1 MSFEYETFTPR
12 AGVTLA
18 YRRFVPEQ
26 SVPGLPGVVFLS
38 GFKSDMTGTKAQ
50 FLEESCRRRNQPFVR
65 FDYQGHG
72 HSSGKFEE
80 GTIGLWKED
89 ALAVIDKLT
98 QGPLIL
104 VGSSMG
110 GWLMLLCALARPTR
124 VCGLIGIAAA
134 PDFTEDLF
142 WNVLA
147 QKQRNALMKRGH
159 ISAPSKYG
167 EPYIFTRALIEDG
180 RNHLLLREEIKIDAP
195 VRLLQGREDPDVPW
209 ETAGMIAKKLTGED
223 VETIYIEDGDHRLSR
238 EEDLALLDETLQSL
252 TGQILGGY
260 SLL

>member
-1 MSFEYETFTPR
+1 M
-12 AGVTLA
+12 
-18 YRRFVPEQ
+18 
-26 SVPGLPGVVFLS
+26 PGVVFLS
-38 GFKSDMTGTKAQ
+38 GFKSDMTGAKAA
-50 FLEESCRRRNQPFVR
+50 FLEESCRRRGQAFVR

-72 HSSGKFEE
+72 FSSGKFED
-80 GTIGLWKED
+80 GTIGRWKND
-89 ALAVIDKLT
+89 ALAVIDTLT
-98 QGPLIL
+98 QGPQIL

-110 GWLMLLCALARPTR
+110 GWLMLLCALARPAR

-147 QKQRNALMKRGH
+147 EKQRKALMEKGH

-167 EPYIFTRALIEDG
+167 DPYVFTRGLIEDG
-180 RNHLLLREEIKIDAP
+180 RDHLLLRAPIHIDAP

-223 VETIYIEDGDHRLSR
+223 VEIIYVEDGDHRLSR
-238 EEDLALLDETLQSL
+238 DEDLALLDETLQSL
-252 TGQILGGY
+252 TGQMMGG
-260 SLL
+260 LLPAVRV